1 MGRFF
6 NTAGPNRSEKHYTL
20 PALRRLPGVAA
31 LVGDESWFVLHAPR
45 QTGKTTSMLALAA
58 ELAASGEYAALWATC
73 EAGEPYG
80 PEPDEAVRGV
90 IQAIRQSADYHLP
103 PELRPPPLDPNAVPA
118 MRLAAY
124 LNAWCEACPR
134 PVVLL
139 LDEID
144 ALRDQALISVLRQ
157 LRSLYPMRPTQA
169 PSTVAL
175 VGLRDVRDYKVASG
189 GSSQLGTASPFNI
202 KVDSVTLR
210 NFTEAE
216 IAALYGQH
224 TAETGQ
230 AFTPEALARVFA
242 LTGGQPWLVNALGWQ
257 LQRKLCVEGTIDASH
272 IELAKERLILS
283 RAPHLDSL
291 ADKLNEPRVRAVI
304 EPMLSG
310 EAGEPIRPSDVD
322 DCEDLGLVRRTS
334 AGLEIANPIYRE
346 VLPRELTLAASDS
359 MPHTDAMAAR
369 TRWALPDGRLDLRG
383 LLETFVSF
391 WREHGEWMVRGQT
404 WPESAQQL
412 VLMAFLQRLVNG
424 GGWIDREYGLGQQ
437 RLDLVI
443 RWFTATDALG
453 KPLGEDRHA
462 LELKV
467 WRDGRPDPLAKGLT
481 QIEGY
486 LARLGLPTGTLVLF
500 DARATSP
507 RGEAWES
514 RGEFSEAVTPGGRTV
529 TVLRV

>member
-6 NTAGPNRSEKHYTL
+6 NTAGPNRPEWHYTL
-20 PALRRLPGVAA
+20 PALLRLPTVRN
-31 LVGDESWFVLHAPR
+31 LVNDRSWFVLHAPR
-45 QTGKTTSMLALAA
+45 QSGKTTAMLALAA
-58 ELAASGEYAALWATC
+58 ELTASGAYAALWASC
-73 EAGEPYG
+73 EGGEPYG
-80 PEPDEAVRGV
+80 AAPEKATSAV
-90 IQAIRQSADYHLP
+90 INAIRRSADHYLP
-103 PELRPPPLDPNAVPA
+103 PALRPPAPGDASA
-118 MRLAAY
+118 DALAGF

-144 ALRDQALISVLRQ
+144 ALRDDALISVLRQ
-157 LRSLYPMRPTQA
+157 LRSVYTLRPTAA

-175 VGLRDVRDYKVASG
+175 IGLRDVRDYKVASG
-189 GSSQLGTASPFNI
+189 GSSELGTASPFNV

-210 NFTEAE
+210 NFTEAD
-216 IAALYGQH
+216 IAALFAQH

-230 AFTPEALARVFA
+230 AFTPAALARVSA

-272 IELAKERLILS
+272 VELAKERLILS
-283 RAPHLDSL
+283 RATHLDSL
-291 ADKLNEPRVRAVI
+291 ADKLNDPRVRSVI
-304 EPMLSG
+304 APILSG
-310 EAGEPIRPSDVD
+310 D
-322 DCEDLGLVRRTS
+322 DLPFELPERDIDWCEDLGLVRRSS

-346 VLPRELTLAASDS
+346 VLPRELTSPAQLRIRPPDRS
-359 MPHTDAMAAR
+359 
-369 TRWALPDGRLDLRG
+369 WALPDGRLDLRG
-383 LLETFVSF
+383 LLEAFVSF

-437 RLDLVI
+437 RLDLLI
-443 RWFTATDALG
+443 RWFTTTDPLG
-453 KPLGEDRHA
+453 KPLSEDRHA

-467 WRDGRPDPLAKGLT
+467 WRDGRPDPLVKGLA
-481 QIEGY
+481 QIDGY

-500 DARATSP
+500 DARTASP
-507 RGEAWES
+507 HGDAWER